1 MAIPFRKSFADGIKS
16 FFIRRPSIDL
26 AERGT
31 YPTPGR
37 NQALILECFQAD
49 FRAPESNTSSAGQT
63 AWFKLAFPTLVVQL
77 AIKYSKAMKREDIIR
92 DIHGLD
98 TEMARLEEQYGLL
111 SDDFYHFY
119 RAGELEQTR
128 DFIRW
133 AGFYEAKQ
141 ERETSYRQLIYEHLR
156 ELRRRSGLGAL
167 ALDPAGA

>member
-1 MAIPFRKSFADGIKS
+1 M
-16 FFIRRPSIDL
+16 
-26 AERGT
+26 
-31 YPTPGR
+31 
-37 NQALILECFQAD
+37 
-49 FRAPESNTSSAGQT
+49 
-63 AWFKLAFPTLVVQL
+63 
-77 AIKYSKAMKREDIIR
+77 KYFEAMKREDIIR

-98 TEMARLEEQYGLL
+98 TEMAALEERYGLL

-133 AGFYEAKQ
+133 AAFYEAKQ